1 MPSRSRFVST
11 AAALA
16 TAVVAAPILT
26 TVVFA
31 TDEVLVRPGDTLTS
45 ISRRHDVSIE
55 RLVEL
60 NDLANPNRIFVG
72 QTLRLEPAPK
82 PAAPASAPA
91 TPAPAPAAAAARVHT
106 VRAGEHL
113 TGIAKRY
120 GVSIASIASANDLA
134 DPSRIFA
141 GQQLTI
147 PGGDASATTSAPAP
161 KPAAPAAAPATPAP
175 APAAAAARVHTVR
188 AGEHLTGIAKRY
200 GVSIASIASAND
212 LADPSRI
219 FAGQQLTIPGGGATA
234 PAASAPTM
242 PESMAVLVAKR
253 DAVRR
258 VIVEEADR
266 YRVSPALALAVAWQ
280 ESGWQQGVVSSA
292 GAIGVMQ
299 LLPAT
304 GEWVGEAM
312 LGTPV
317 NLSDL
322 RHNVRAG
329 VRLLAHYLDRYDGN
343 RDLVLAAYYQG
354 QTAADRHGVFAVSR
368 PYVASIKRLEVLFA
382 R

>member
-31 TDEVLVRPGDTLTS
+31 TDEVLVRPGDTLSS
-45 ISRRHDVSIE
+45 IARRHDVSIE

-82 PAAPASAPA
+82 PAAPAAAPA
-91 TPAPAPAAAAARVHT
+91 TPAPAAASPRVHT

-120 GVSIASIASANDLA
+120 GVSIGSIVSAN
-134 DPSRIFA
+134 R
-141 GQQLTI
+141 
-147 PGGDASATTSAPAP
+147 
-161 KPAAPAAAPATPAP
+161 
-175 APAAAAARVHTVR
+175 
-188 AGEHLTGIAKRY
+188 
-200 GVSIASIASAND
+200 

-234 PAASAPTM
+234 PAASAPAM

-266 YRVSPALALAVAWQ
+266 YRVPPAFALAVAWQ

-304 GEWVGEAM
+304 GEWVGDAM

-317 NLSDL
+317 NLADL